1 MCTTSAQILE
11 KMHLCWCYFK
21 IKTRSFVAGWVSPK
35 QWKKINTL
43 ADKWKTMRW
52 HCFIFSGTCFH
63 SSLSSFY
70 IQVTSESALNAT
82 NKQPIFYCL
91 FVYRSTAS
99 AVVVFVFVVPV
110 CDASF
115 WVQLIIVINNKR
127 TAKNKHSKSKARDD
141 RVGDLLNAIHE
152 LISTQCTNKTP
163 TKSII
168 KMYLKRST
176 VKNHRSCGELAFV
189 AKLAY
194 NDRLLISFSEFYLN
208 VGIFSVCSCFSERE
222 HETSSI
228 ALLLMI
234 AHLRFD
240 FDCCCDVPSWSP

>member
-1 MCTTSAQILE
+1 MLVLCVCVSLLKSGVLFVFLHYSCVQQALKYWKKCIYADSILRS
-11 KMHLCWCYFK
+11 KHDHLSLAEPVQSNGK
-21 IKTRSFVAGWVSPK
+21 KSTHSRISEK
-35 QWKKINTL
+35 QWDGIVS
-43 ADKWKTMRW
+43 
-52 HCFIFSGTCFH
+52 FFSGTCFH

-99 AVVVFVFVVPV
+99 AVVVVFVVAV

-176 VKNHRSCGELAFV
+176 MKNHRSCGELAFV

-194 NDRLLISFSEFYLN
+194 NDRLLDFFFWILFECWN
-208 VGIFSVCSCFSERE
+208 IFR
-222 HETSSI
+222 
-228 ALLLMI
+228 L
-234 AHLRFD
+234 
-240 FDCCCDVPSWSP
+240 